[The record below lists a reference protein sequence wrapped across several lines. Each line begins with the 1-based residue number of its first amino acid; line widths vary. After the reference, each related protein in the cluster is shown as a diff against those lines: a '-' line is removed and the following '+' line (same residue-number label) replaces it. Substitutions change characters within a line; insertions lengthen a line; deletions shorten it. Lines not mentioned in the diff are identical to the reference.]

1 MSVQLPYRMNDSLE
15 KNVIVL
21 TQQISSLLGENAAL
35 REIRA
40 KGLVSKIKESAL
52 TKTCIENSRAV
63 QELSLLRSALTLPP
77 DYDMPNSYTYERNLI
92 SSQILCGK
100 IHKKCLEFFE
110 CYDSFRKLSSTAA
123 SAEEKDALISKRK
136 TIKNE
141 INELIQNLKELC
153 QIPMDNDYRTKISII
168 DDQYKQIRSLESEN
182 KSLKSQLAQEQRT
195 ASSSHKSS
203 TLATIIIIVLL
214 FANGWLTA
222 QRDSYK
228 EDLQALQE
236 EYSDYEYYTDEAIW
250 DASENYS
257 DLLTQ
262 YDDLDSYA
270 NYLEDEL
277 ERVNESLEEAEDI
290 LEELDSYGVL
300 DRYGIYY

>member
-1 MSVQLPYRMNDSLE
+1 MPVQFPYRMNNVLE
-15 KNVIVL
+15 KNAIVL
-21 TQQISSLLGENAAL
+21 NQQISSLLGENAAI

-40 KGLVSKIKESAL
+40 KGLVSKTKESAL
-52 TKTCIENSRAV
+52 TRKCIENNRAM
-63 QELSLLRSALTLPP
+63 QELSMLLSALTLPP
-77 DYDMPNSYTYERNLI
+77 NYDIPNDYMYDRNLI

-100 IHKKCLEFFE
+100 IHQKRLEFFE
-110 CYDSFRKLSSTAA
+110 CYDAFRKLSSTAA
-123 SAEEKDALISKRK
+123 SAEEKDALLSKRK
-136 TIKNE
+136 AIKDE
-141 INELIQNLKELC
+141 INELVQNLQDLC
-153 QIPMDNDYRTKISII
+153 CLPRDNNYTTKLDIISDQRDQIS
-168 DDQYKQIRSLESEN
+168 
-182 KSLKSQLAQEQRT
+182 SLKSEIDSLKSNLAKEERI
-195 ASSSHKSS
+195 ASSSKTSS
-203 TLATIIIIVLL
+203 TIASIFVILLLVLGS
-214 FANGWLTA
+214 FAGA
-222 QRDSYK
+222 SRSYYK
-228 EDLQALQE
+228 EEYEKLKE
-236 EYSDYEYYTDEAIW
+236 EYSDYEYSTDEALW